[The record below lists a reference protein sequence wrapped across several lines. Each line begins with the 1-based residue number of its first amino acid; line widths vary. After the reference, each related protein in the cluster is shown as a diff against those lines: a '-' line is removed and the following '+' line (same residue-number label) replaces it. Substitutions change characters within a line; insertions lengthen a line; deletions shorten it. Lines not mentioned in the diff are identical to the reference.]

1 MNTSYVDQNWPDDL
15 LAKDKRIRFP
25 PGSYQ
30 VLHDGVCYK
39 IDPEGDAVKMTQ
51 RLNPKYGPE
60 SKKEA
65 TTLFN
70 KIGAEEVRKKA
81 SLFSKLLFIS
91 VVTFLVLAA
100 FQIIFSTRSEFFL
113 SWGRFATLVLEIAFL
128 YKFGYYNAMLNY
140 YRDSHCEKCGKYFV
154 FEEFKLPLVKE
165 ESRAD
170 NYTKTVTKHWRCK
183 NCGHEDIKVEVQPVK
198 HQHKEKTLHE
208 KEDTCEECGKKHA
221 MEEYRNVDV
230 LYYIARKT
238 VRYLKCKH
246 CGYRE
251 IRLKV
256 KFGW

>member
-70 KIGAEEVRKKA
+70 KLGAEEVRKKA

-91 VVTFLVLAA
+91 VLTFLVLAA
-100 FQIIFSTRSEFFL
+100 FQIISQQDLNSFYHGEDLQPWFL
-113 SWGRFATLVLEIAFL
+113 R
-128 YKFGYYNAMLNY
+128 
-140 YRDSHCEKCGKYFV
+140 
-154 FEEFKLPLVKE
+154 LP
-165 ESRAD
+165 SSI
-170 NYTKTVTKHWRCK
+170 NS
-183 NCGHEDIKVEVQPVK
+183 DIIMQ
-198 HQHKEKTLHE
+198 
-208 KEDTCEECGKKHA
+208 C
-221 MEEYRNVDV
+221 
-230 LYYIARKT
+230 
-238 VRYLKCKH
+238 
-246 CGYRE
+246 
-251 IRLKV
+251 
-256 KFGW
+256 